1 MGFTTSQWIT
11 SVVLIAS
18 LIFYF
23 GANSGIKQNAFLYVF
38 GVALTVLVV
47 GKVFIINKD
56 FLFMN
61 ERSFE
66 YEPHYDNWQKRRD
79 AEMEA

>member
-11 SVVLIAS
+11 TIVLVAS
-18 LIFYF
+18 IIFYY

-47 GKVFIINKD
+47 GKF
-56 FLFMN
+56 FLNNRFPVH
-61 ERSFE
+61 E
-66 YEPHYDNWQKRRD
+66 
-79 AEMEA
+79 